1 MSISINKDKCV
12 GCRKCANVCPGNL
25 IKMDDENRAFIKYPK
40 DCWGCT
46 SCIKECDHE
55 AISFFLGADIGGMGS
70 KLTVNTQNENIIW
83 NIEKS
88 DGERIKI
95 EINPKDANKY

>member
-46 SCIKECDHE
+46 SCIK
-55 AISFFLGADIGGMGS
+55 
-70 KLTVNTQNENIIW
+70 
-83 NIEKS
+83 
-88 DGERIKI
+88 
-95 EINPKDANKY
+95 